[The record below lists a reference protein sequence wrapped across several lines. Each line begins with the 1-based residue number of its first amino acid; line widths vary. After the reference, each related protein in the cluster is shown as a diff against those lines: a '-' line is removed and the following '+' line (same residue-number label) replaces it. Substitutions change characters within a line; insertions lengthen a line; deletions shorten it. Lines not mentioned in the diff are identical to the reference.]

1 MSIKEKTC
9 TKKNVWKDTIL
20 VCLSLSGKII
30 GDFFFSFDYLSLTFA
45 AIQIDLQNTMKYRNI
60 DFVLKNKKV

>member
-30 GDFFFSFDYLSLTFA
+30 GDFFSFDYLSLMFA
-45 AIQIDLQNTMKYRNI
+45 AIQIDLQNTDWNTEI
-60 DFVLKNKKV
+60 

>member
-1 MSIKEKTC
+1 MSIKEKTS
-9 TKKNVWKDTIL
+9 TKKNVWKDIIL

-45 AIQIDLQNTMKYRNI
+45 AIQIDL
-60 DFVLKNKKV
+60 